1 MQYRMHAGLL
11 EFPNRSFYR
20 GKITSGVSVEKRVI
34 LPSLKVP
41 NGIFRLLQKTFPSF
55 FWLVEAEESRV
66 EATKSFYNEI
76 EASAV
81 VALVK
86 RAALE
91 FGLKQ
96 S

>member
-41 NGIFRLLQKTFPSF
+41 NGIFRLL
-55 FWLVEAEESRV
+55 
-66 EATKSFYNEI
+66 
-76 EASAV
+76 
-81 VALVK
+81 
-86 RAALE
+86 
-91 FGLKQ
+91 
-96 S
+96 